1 MNDASRVGVS
11 SDVMLPTPVAAADGL
26 PPSTRSGLT
35 ERGTRAAKA
44 KPVNSGVE
52 EIADDAEKVS
62 VAGMLI
68 SQASGG
74 SDVRFEKVAALRR
87 ILRARSY
94 SVAAEDVA
102 EKLMGKMLKK

>member
-1 MNDASRVGVS
+1 MQ
-11 SDVMLPTPVAAADGL
+11 PTPVGAADGL
-26 PPSTRSGLT
+26 PPSARSGLT

-44 KPVNSGVE
+44 KPLNSGAE
-52 EIADDAEKVS
+52 EIADDSGQVS

-87 ILRARSY
+87 RIAAGTY
-94 SVAAEDVA
+94 SVDAEDVA
-102 EKLMGKMLKK
+102 EKLMDAMRKK